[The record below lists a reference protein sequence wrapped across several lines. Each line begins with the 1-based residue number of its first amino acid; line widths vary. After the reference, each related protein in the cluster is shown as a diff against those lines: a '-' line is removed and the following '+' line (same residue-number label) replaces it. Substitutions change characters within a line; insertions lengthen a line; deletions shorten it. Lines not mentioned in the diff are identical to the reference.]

1 MAPRPHANEHGHE
14 WDKEEVHKALPGFD
28 PPSDP
33 HSGVPDGEGRSLLTD
48 LSLVTLEAKLSAIRL
63 FSRSRISSTAP
74 ELWAARRER
83 LRSTSTREPD
93 PACQSFV
100 ALGTHRYPV
109 CLSLTS
115 GKTASICAEE
125 QAQL

>member
-1 MAPRPHANEHGHE
+1 MSPKPHTNEHSLR
-14 WDKEEVHKALPGFD
+14 WDKKKVHKTLPGFY

-33 HSGVPDGEGRSLLTD
+33 HSGVPDGEGSSLLTD

-83 LRSTSTREPD
+83 LRSTPTREPD

-100 ALGTHRYPV
+100 ASGTHHDPI
-109 CLSLTS
+109 CPSLTS
-115 GKTASICAEE
+115 GETGSICV
-125 QAQL
+125 